1 MIWFK
6 RYQEKGIIGI
16 NARNSQYIF
25 PHNKRRY
32 FQLVDDK
39 VATKMVAQK
48 AGIAVPEHYETVAY
62 QAQLKDLAKILAP
75 YDSFVIKP
83 ALGSGG
89 QGIMVI
95 EKRRGEHFI
104 KASGD
109 IVTLPAVQHH
119 ISNIL
124 SGLYSLGGQSDKAII
139 EYRVEI
145 DPVFSDISWKGVPD
159 IRVLLY
165 RGIPAMAMLR
175 LPTRASDGK
184 ANLHMGGIGCG
195 IDLETG
201 VTTTAT
207 QGNRYITHHPET
219 DVALRGHTIPDW
231 QNILDMASQFYG
243 LTKLGYLGVDIVLDK
258 NLGALVLEVNAR
270 PGISIQIANKQGL
283 KPILN
288 RIDRLI
294 KESQPK
300 KSIKSNQG

>member
-1 MIWFK
+1 MIWYK
-6 RYQEKGIIGI
+6 RYKEKGIVGI
-16 NARNSQYIF
+16 NARNSRYIF
-25 PHNKRRY
+25 PNNKRKY

-39 VATKMVAQK
+39 LETKTVAVQ
-48 AGIAVPEHYETVAY
+48 AGIPVPEHYETIIY
-62 QAQLKDLAKILAP
+62 QAQLKNLEQILKP
-75 YDSFVIKP
+75 YHSFVIKP

-95 EKRRGEHFI
+95 EKRRGDYFV

-109 IVTLPAVQHH
+109 AVTMAEVQQH

-139 EYRVEI
+139 EYRVQI

-165 RGIPAMAMLR
+165 KGIPAMAMLR

-195 IDLETG
+195 INLETG
-201 VTTTAT
+201 MTTTAT
-207 QGNRYITHHPET
+207 QGNKYITTHPET
-219 DVALRGHTIPDW
+219 DVILKGHIIPDW
-231 QNILDMASQFYG
+231 QNILNMASRFYS
-243 LTKLGYLGVDIVLDK
+243 LTKLGYLGVDIVLDEK
-258 NLGALVLEVNAR
+258 LGALVLEVNAR

-283 KPILN
+283 EPIL
-288 RIDRLI
+288 RKID
-294 KESQPK
+294 Q
-300 KSIKSNQG
+300 SITNIHLNIT